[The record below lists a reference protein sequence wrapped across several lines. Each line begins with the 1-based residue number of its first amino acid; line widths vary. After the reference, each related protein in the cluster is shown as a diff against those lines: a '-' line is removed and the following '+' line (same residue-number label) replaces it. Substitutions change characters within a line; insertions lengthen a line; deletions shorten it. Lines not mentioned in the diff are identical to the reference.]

1 MEESYEVIGTHLSL
15 KDRVYEYMK
24 KQIITGRL
32 EPNKHLREA
41 ELSNL
46 MKISR
51 APIREALNM
60 LEKEGFVKIIPRKG
74 AVVSSISKEEV
85 ESIWEIRSLLEPYAA
100 RTAAKECLENELNK
114 LENKLNKLQKE
125 PGDFSNY
132 MQSDLELHELL
143 YKYLNNRMLKETIV
157 MVRQMALRVLNFAE
171 GKLAL
176 SNEFARS
183 DIQEHLQ
190 IIEALK
196 ARDSERAAASVFVH
210 IINSKHRII
219 KALEERG

>member
-1 MEESYEVIGTHLSL
+1 MEQSYEEIGTHLSL

-24 KQIITGRL
+24 KQIITGKL

-100 RTAAKECLENELNK
+100 RTAAKECLDNELNK

-125 PGDFSNY
+125 PGDFSNF

-143 YKYLNNRMLKETIV
+143 YKYLKNKMLKETIV
-157 MVRQMALRVLNFAE
+157 MVRQMALRILNFAE

-176 SNEFARS
+176 SNEFANS

-196 ARDSERAAASVFVH
+196 ARDSERASASVFVH

-219 KALEERG
+219 KALEERE